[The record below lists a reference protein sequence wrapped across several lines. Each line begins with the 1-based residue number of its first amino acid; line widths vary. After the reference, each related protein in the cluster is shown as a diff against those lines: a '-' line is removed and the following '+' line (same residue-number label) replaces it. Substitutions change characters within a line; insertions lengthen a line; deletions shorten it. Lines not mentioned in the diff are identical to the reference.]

1 MSEIEPFLPYL
12 LRGALVTI
20 QVTLLGLALAL
31 AVAFVAGLGRLSP
44 RRPVRWLAGGF
55 VEIFRGT
62 SVVVQLFWFFFALPI
77 IGLQLQPL
85 VAAVLALGLNG
96 GAYAA
101 EVVRGAV
108 LAVPRG
114 QAEAATA
121 LNMSGATRMR
131 RVILPQALPLMLP
144 PFGNI
149 AVDLLKASALVS
161 LVTVSDL
168 TFRAQSVRASTGE
181 TALVFG
187 LILVIYFVLA
197 CALALFFRML
207 ELRASPDRRP
217 GLTGFFRLDAVA
229 GRSPSA

>member
-1 MSEIEPFLPYL
+1 MSAIEPFLPFL
-12 LRGALVTI
+12 LRGALVTL

-31 AVAFVAGLGRLSP
+31 VVAFVAGLGRLSS
-44 RRPVRWLAGGF
+44 RRPLRWLAGGF
-55 VEIFRGT
+55 IEVFRGT
-62 SVVVQLFWFFFALPI
+62 SVVVQLFWFFFALPFF
-77 IGLQLQPL
+77 GLQLQPL

-114 QAEAATA
+114 QGEAATA
-121 LNMSGATRMR
+121 LNMSGYTRLR

-149 AVDLLKASALVS
+149 SVDLLKASALVS

-168 TFRAQSVRASTGE
+168 TFRAQTVRSSTGE
-181 TALVFG
+181 TALVFA

-197 CALALFFRML
+197 LALALAFRML
-207 ELRASPDRRP
+207 ELRARSDGRP
-217 GLTGFFRLDAVA
+217 TLARLFRLDALA